1 MRRVKNYEWHLPN
14 AIYIQ
19 LHLLFLVPIN
29 GFYAIVPEK
38 TLERPLDYKEIK
50 PLNPKG
56 NQSWISIRRTD
67 AEAETPILWPPD
79 VKNQLIRKDPDVGK
93 DWRQEEKWTTE
104 DEIIGWHHQLNGLEF
119 EPAPETVKD
128 SEAWRDAFHGVAK
141 SRTWLSNWTTTMVT
155 HQKGIQLWF
164 FVGLIATLRVY
175 STYHPQIL
183 CNNSFIG
190 REMKS

>member
-1 MRRVKNYEWHLPN
+1 MWKKAECQKIVAFELWCWRR
-14 AIYIQ
+14 
-19 LHLLFLVPIN
+19 LLRVPWTSKR
-29 GFYAIVPEK
+29 F
-38 TLERPLDYKEIK
+38 
-50 PLNPKG
+50 
-56 NQSWISIRRTD
+56 NQSILRKSILNIIGRTD
-67 AEAETPILWPPD
+67 AEIEAPIPWPP
-79 VKNQLIRKDPDVGK
+79 VEKSWLIRKDPDVGK

-119 EPAPETVKD
+119 EPAPEMVKD

-164 FVGLIATLRVY
+164 FVGLIATLHVY